1 MAHRLAILVLAFSAT
16 VGLPAQQKPP
26 QPKVSGYRVT
36 AEGGVEGTRTIRY
49 DENGRPIDGQ
59 VPFVRPPDAGPAPR
73 RTEVAAPRAAPA
85 PEPAQ
90 VSVSQGLRTADGRP
104 LPFTVSRST
113 GGKTVDESVDADAA
127 LRDFGRPSDLLDQRF
142 PTNQLDLGRDDRFST
157 SRTVTLGTWG
167 STFSSLGAKR
177 ADITLQDGLGAE
189 IRPKDT
195 IAVRS
200 VERRASPWS
209 RRTTEVRGWDERLDA
224 GPAALADRQVDDASL
239 AGTIARANTTAR
251 SPRGLDQ
258 LSMQD
263 INRYQFRRARSTE
276 PGLPVVRPGSD
287 GEIRPNRAN

>member
-1 MAHRLAILVLAFSAT
+1 MANRLAILALALSAT
-16 VGLPAQQKPP
+16 LVLPAQQKPP

-49 DENGRPIDGQ
+49 DENGRPVEGQ
-59 VPFVRPPDAGPAPR
+59 APLTRQPEASPFPR
-73 RTEVAAPRAAPA
+73 RPEIAPPRAAPA

-90 VSVSQGLRTADGRP
+90 VGVTQGLRTADGRP
-104 LPFTVSRST
+104 LPFTVTRST

-142 PTNQLDLGRDDRFST
+142 PTTQLDLGRDDRFST

-195 IAVRS
+195 VEVRS

-209 RRTTEVRGWDERLDA
+209 RRTTEVRGWDERLDSE
-224 GPAALADRQVDDASL
+224 PAALADRQVDDASL

-287 GEIRPNRAN
+287 GEIRPNRSN

>member
-1 MAHRLAILVLAFSAT
+1 MANRLAILALALSAIQD
-16 VGLPAQQKPP
+16 LPAQQKPP

-49 DENGRPIDGQ
+49 DENGRPVDGQ
-59 VPFVRPPDAGPAPR
+59 APSLRQAEADPGPR
-73 RTEVAAPRAAPA
+73 RPEVAPPRAAPA
-85 PEPAQ
+85 AESAQ
-90 VSVSQGLRTADGRP
+90 VGETQGLRTADGRP
-104 LPFTVSRST
+104 LPFTVTRST
-113 GGKTVDESVDADAA
+113 GGKTVDESVDADSA
-127 LRDFGRPSDLLDQRF
+127 LRDFGRPSDLLDRRF
-142 PTNQLDLGRDDRFST
+142 PTSQLDLGRDDRFST

-189 IRPKDT
+189 IRAKDT
-195 IAVRS
+195 VEVRS
-200 VERRASPWS
+200 VERRTSPWS
-209 RRTTEVRGWDERLDA
+209 RRTTEVNGWDERIDVESAELA
-224 GPAALADRQVDDASL
+224 GRQVGDASL

-287 GEIRPNRAN
+287 GEVRSNRAN